1 MSGWLIENNTVIDAQ
16 MGIMVGGGRD
26 TIVRGNSFVNCDKA
40 LHIDNRGMTGEE
52 GDCVAR

>member
-26 TIVRGNSFVNCDKA
+26 TIVRNNNFIRCDSFPCFRCLLACLLA
-40 LHIDNRGMTGEE
+40 LEF
-52 GDCVAR
+52 